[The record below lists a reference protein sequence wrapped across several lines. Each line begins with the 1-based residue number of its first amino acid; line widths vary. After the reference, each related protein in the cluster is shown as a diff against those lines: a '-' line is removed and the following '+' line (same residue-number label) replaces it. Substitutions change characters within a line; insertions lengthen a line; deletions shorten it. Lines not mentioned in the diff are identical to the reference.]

1 MKILAGAD
9 IEVSTFDK
17 SLFVSEQYEGSTTV
31 NEILVLVAVC
41 LWCS

>member
-9 IEVSTFDK
+9 IKVSTFDK
-17 SLFVSEQYEGSTTV
+17 SLIVPEQYKDYTTV

-41 LWCS
+41 LRCP